1 MFRKILL
8 SLLVASAGL
17 GGCSVNPVT
26 GERNFQ
32 IYGSDWEREVGSQMY
47 APLKQSQGG
56 DFTLDPE
63 LSAYVAEVGDRL
75 AAQARRKDE
84 LEFQFSVLNDSIPNA
99 WALPGGKIVINRGL
113 LIELD
118 SEAELAAV
126 LGHEIV
132 HADAA
137 HGARA
142 QSKGMLT
149 QAGAVISMVILGS
162 TIDNPSAREVAVM
175 VPALGAQLLTQKYG
189 RDAERESDEYG
200 MQYMSEAGYDPQ
212 GAVELQKT
220 FVELSEGRNPD
231 WVSGLFASHPP
242 SRERV
247 RNNEKTAASLPQGGQ
262 MGRERYRQ
270 KTAYLRRV
278 QPAYEAYDQA
288 NEALKKEDVTAA
300 QEKINRALAIEPRE
314 SLFHALQGDI
324 YAMRE
329 DHRKALRSYE
339 KAVSANPELFYGY
352 LREGQMNYL
361 LDRNDRARSSLDR
374 SLELLPTAEA
384 HYLLG
389 MLDKEGGNMT
399 AAVEHFQAAA
409 DSQSES
415 GRKATRELVLLDLRN
430 NPSKYVGARA
440 AVDRQNVVWAQF
452 GNLTSVPLEQ
462 IEISYAWLDD
472 RGQTRQGSK
481 TFRGPL
487 APGAQDQLSL
497 GVRLQNPSE
506 LNQRVRV
513 QVTGARVAD

>member
-63 LSAYVAEVGDRL
+63 LSAYVSEVGDRL

-200 MQYMSEAGYDPQ
+200 MQYLSEAGYDPQ

-247 RNNEKTAASLPQGGQ
+247 RNNEKTAASLPQGGE

-329 DHRKALRSYE
+329 DHRKALQSYE

-361 LDRNDRARSSLDR
+361 LDRNDSARSSLDR
-374 SLELLPTAEA
+374 SLALLPTAEA

-389 MLDKEGGNMT
+389 MLDKEGGDMT

-487 APGAQDQLSL
+487 APGAQDQVSL